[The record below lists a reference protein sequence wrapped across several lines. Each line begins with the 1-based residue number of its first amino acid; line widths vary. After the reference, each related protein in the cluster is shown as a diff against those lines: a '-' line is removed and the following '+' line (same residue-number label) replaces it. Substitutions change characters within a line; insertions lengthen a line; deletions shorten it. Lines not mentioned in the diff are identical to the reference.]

1 MNRIGNS
8 FFLLISCVAALH
20 FDAMAQ
26 PEYPYSREGDKY
38 YEEGRYPE
46 AETSYRKSLE
56 RNNKAST
63 SYNLANSMFM
73 LNRVPEAITEYQKTI
88 ASSDNPD
95 VRSRAFYN
103 MGNAYFQNNE
113 FEQSIGAYKE
123 SLKINPTDEDAKK
136 NLMLAM
142 RQLKQQQQQENKQNQ
157 QQQEQQ
163 QEQQQQGQQNQQEQK
178 QGESPQQKE
187 EQKQEDISKDEANE
201 ILKAIERE
209 DQRVQEK
216 LKKTKGKST
225 PPVKDW

>member
-1 MNRIGNS
+1 MNRIAK
-8 FFLLISCVAALH
+8 FFFILISCVAAMH
-20 FDAMAQ
+20 FEAMSQ
-26 PEYPYSREGDKY
+26 PEYPYSRQGDNY

-73 LNRVPEAITEYQKTI
+73 QNRIPEAISEYQKTI

-113 FEQSIGAYKE
+113 FEQSIQAYKE

-136 NLMLAM
+136 NLMLAL
-142 RQLKQQQQQENKQNQ
+142 RQLKQQQQENKQD
-157 QQQEQQ
+157 QQ
-163 QEQQQQGQQNQQEQK
+163 QEQQQQEQQDQQQQDQQEQQQQDQQQQEQK
-178 QGESPQQKE
+178 KE
-187 EQKQEDISKDEANE
+187 DVSKDEANE

>member
-1 MNRIGNS
+1 MRRIGKS
-8 FFLLISCVAALH
+8 FFILISCVAALH
-20 FDAMAQ
+20 FEAMAQ
-26 PEYPYSREGDKY
+26 PEYPYSREGDKN

-73 LNRVPEAITEYQKTI
+73 LNRIPEAISEYQKTI

-113 FEQSIGAYKE
+113 FEQSINAYKE

-142 RQLKQQQQQENKQNQ
+142 RQLKQQQQQENQQNQQEQ

-163 QEQQQQGQQNQQEQK
+163 QQDQQNQQEQQQQEQK
-178 QGESPQQKE
+178 QKQ
-187 EQKQEDISKDEANE
+187 EQKQENVSKDEANE